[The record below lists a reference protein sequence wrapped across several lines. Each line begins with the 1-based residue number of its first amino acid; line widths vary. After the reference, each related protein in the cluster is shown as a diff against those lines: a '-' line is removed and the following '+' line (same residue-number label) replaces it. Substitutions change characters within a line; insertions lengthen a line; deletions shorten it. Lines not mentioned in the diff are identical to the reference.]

1 MEQKRQSWDR
11 FFRND
16 SSNMLEDALP
26 YLPPSLKKTAAMYI
40 KITELSHI
48 AREFDREETL
58 SACGLDQNDAS
69 MEMLLN
75 AMKMRAPKET
85 ASQIDQMLQMM
96 QMMRMYQTYQDF
108 MKSNPNLSSSPQNSS
123 NDDMFAKLMPL
134 LMSQGQQKNPS
145 PNNDFMNQLNQILNK

>member
-40 KITELSHI
+40 KLTELSHI

-58 SACGLDQNDAS
+58 SACGLDVTSIKDVTPVPHNGC
-69 MEMLLN
+69 
-75 AMKMRAPKET
+75 RPPK
-85 ASQIDQMLQMM
+85 
-96 QMMRMYQTYQDF
+96 RRRV
-108 MKSNPNLSSSPQNSS
+108 
-123 NDDMFAKLMPL
+123 
-134 LMSQGQQKNPS
+134 
-145 PNNDFMNQLNQILNK
+145 

>member
-1 MEQKRQSWDR
+1 
-11 FFRND
+11 
-16 SSNMLEDALP
+16 MLG
-26 YLPPSLKKTAAMYI
+26 
-40 KITELSHI
+40 
-48 AREFDREETL
+48 EFDREETL
-58 SACGLDQNDAS
+58 SASYGSKRRING
-69 MEMLLN
+69 N
-75 AMKMRAPKET
+75 APKRNENARSKET
-85 ASQIDQMLQMM
+85 ASQIDQIFQMM